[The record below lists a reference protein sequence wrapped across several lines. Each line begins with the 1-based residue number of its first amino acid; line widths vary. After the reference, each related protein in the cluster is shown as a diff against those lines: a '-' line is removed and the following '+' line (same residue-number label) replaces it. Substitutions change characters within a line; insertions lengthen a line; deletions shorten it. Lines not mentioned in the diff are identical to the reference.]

1 MMHNSPE
8 QSATDLPETFP
19 VVDASSDD
27 AATEL
32 QLVQEQLQQEKDKYL
47 RSVAEL
53 ENYRKRAQRELQESR
68 QYAEIDLLL
77 DLLPIVDNMER
88 GLTAAQKQSDA
99 ATLLQGFQMLTTQL
113 QEVLTKHKCVAIN
126 KVGEAFDPNLH
137 QAIMQQ
143 PSADCDP
150 NTVLMVAVTGYRLHE
165 RTIRPAQVIVS
176 KAVEE

>member
-1 MMHNSPE
+1 MSPTE
-8 QSATDLPETFP
+8 QPAADEPETIPFE
-19 VVDASSDD
+19 D
-27 AATEL
+27 AAVDNTVDEL
-32 QLVQEQLQQEKDKYL
+32 QLLQEQVQLEKNNYL
-47 RSVAEL
+47 RTLAEL
-53 ENYRKRAQRELQESR
+53 ENFRKRSQRELQESR

-88 GLTAAQKQSDA
+88 GLAAAQKQSDA
-99 ATLLQGFQMLTTQL
+99 TTLLQGFQMLTTQL

-143 PSADCDP
+143 PSADCEP

-176 KAVEE
+176 KAAE